1 MISIGDTW
9 FAITIVEYY
18 GRPSPLLLFHFFFP
32 PPSMYHP
39 VQPSVAH
46 DAFHPEHV
54 CILSPSLSLSLHTAT
69 ENEFANRSCR
79 DCCQTLPHLPCTI
92 PPGWKIPVT
101 RRDITKTLFPS
112 MMLSLRA
119 TLIPSKLDCKYGAIE
134 RALLLPRLKRIGLK
148 GMIEQRSECVAST
161 FITLALERKG
171 VDSTRTSSL

>member
-1 MISIGDTW
+1 MRFTRNTS
-9 FAITIVEYY
+9 A
-18 GRPSPLLLFHFFFP
+18 SSLP
-32 PPSMYHP
+32 P
-39 VQPSVAH
+39 
-46 DAFHPEHV
+46 
-54 CILSPSLSLSLHTAT
+54 SLSLHTAT

-119 TLIPSKLDCKYGAIE
+119 TLIPSRLDCKYGAIE

-171 VDSTRTSSL
+171 RFDSNKLFITLNVTRVSWVRKIEYISSGRNRELRWRIIESRSDIFIVSL